1 MPEIKVI
8 IVEDEPLIAED
19 IAFTLKKNNFKVI
32 NIFYSFE
39 DVIQEIETSFP
50 DVILMDI
57 NLNGSTEGIE
67 LAKIIRNEFQIP
79 VVYLTSYSDNRTIQE
94 AKLTEPA
101 GYVVKPFSEGGL
113 CASLEVAV
121 YNHQQKYINKQSCPG
136 IKQINSKI
144 NNHLSEREFEVMKL
158 LFEGY
163 SNQKISES
171 LFISMNTVKAHLKNA
186 YLKLDVTSRS
196 EAISKMLHL

>member
-121 YNHQQKYINKQSCPG
+121 YNHNRNIL
-136 IKQINSKI
+136 I
-144 NNHLSEREFEVMKL
+144 NNLVRE
-158 LFEGY
+158 
-163 SNQKISES
+163 
-171 LFISMNTVKAHLKNA
+171 
-186 YLKLDVTSRS
+186 
-196 EAISKMLHL
+196 